1 MALFG
6 RRRQTLGLDIGSGF
20 VKAVV
25 IDHGG
30 PEPELTRVVLT
41 PVPDS
46 AIVEGEV
53 MDHEA
58 VADAVR
64 ETIVATGART
74 AHVVAAV
81 GGRDVIIKK
90 ISVERMKPAQLRDLL
105 RFEAE
110 QHVPFDADAVE
121 LDYQLLNPE
130 ATEGDM
136 NLLLVVAKHQLVAAR
151 RDLLTGAGAK
161 PAVIDVDAFAL
172 HNAFEAN
179 HPEAMQGTVALLDVG
194 YDVTNLIV
202 MEGGIPVLT
211 RDLPVGTRRIRE
223 TVQGRHGLE
232 AEDVEPLLR
241 ADTASPLL
249 HEALALQGEELA
261 AGMERA
267 ATFLA
272 TSTRSFTQI
281 RAVWACGGGSRIPG
295 LLAWLGSRLRIPVQ
309 PASALAGVAVARD
322 ALDHLPVDDPAALLM
337 LSVGLALRAA

>member
-1 MALFG
+1 MILGEGLAEQLKVYPGDRVWVINPVGGGVGPFGMPVPTTRTFRVAGVFYTGMYEYDTKWSYVTIPDAQAFLSLEGKVTGIEARVELERLYEVGEISAAIEEKLAYPFFTRNWLQMNAALFAA
-6 RRRQTLGLDIGSGF
+6 LKLEKYVMGLIL
-20 VKAVV
+20 AQ
-25 IDHGG
+25 
-30 PEPELTRVVLT
+30 
-41 PVPDS
+41 
-46 AIVEGEV
+46 IV
-53 MDHEA
+53 
-58 VADAVR
+58 
-64 ETIVATGART
+64 T
-74 AHVVAAV
+74 VAAV
-81 GGRDVIIKK
+81 GI
-90 ISVERMKPAQLRDLL
+90 
-105 RFEAE
+105 
-110 QHVPFDADAVE
+110 
-121 LDYQLLNPE
+121 
-130 ATEGDM
+130 
-136 NLLLVVAKHQLVAAR
+136 
-151 RDLLTGAGAK
+151 
-161 PAVIDVDAFAL
+161 
-172 HNAFEAN
+172 
-179 HPEAMQGTVALLDVG
+179 
-194 YDVTNLIV
+194 VTNLIV